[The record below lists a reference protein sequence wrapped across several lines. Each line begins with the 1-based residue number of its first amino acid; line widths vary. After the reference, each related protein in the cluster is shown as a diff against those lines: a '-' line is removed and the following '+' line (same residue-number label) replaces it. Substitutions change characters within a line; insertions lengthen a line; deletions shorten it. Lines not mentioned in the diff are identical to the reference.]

1 MKVIFTADVK
11 GQAKKGEMK
20 EVSDGYARNFLLP
33 KGVAIVADAKVMN
46 DYNNKQAAKKHHEE
60 MEKLAAKETASKL
73 EGLVTKIVATSG
85 ADGRFYG
92 SVTSK
97 EIAEELEKQHGI
109 AVDKRKILL
118 NDTIKAFGTYS
129 IDVKLHTEV
138 TGKLN
143 VVVIAKD

>member
-1 MKVIFTADVK
+1 MS
-11 GQAKKGEMK
+11 QAEH
-20 EVSDGYARNFLLP
+20 D
-33 KGVAIVADAKVMN
+33 
-46 DYNNKQAAKKHHEE
+46 
-60 MEKLAAKETASKL
+60 KLASSILITTSERVAKET
-73 EGLVTKIVATSG
+73 
-85 ADGRFYG
+85 
-92 SVTSK
+92 
-97 EIAEELEKQHGI
+97 AEELEKQHGI

>member
-1 MKVIFTADVK
+1 MKVLLLEDVK
-11 GQAKKGEMK
+11 GKGKKDTIV

-46 DYNNKQAAKKHHEE
+46 EYKNKQAAKKHHEE
-60 MEKLAAKETASKL
+60 MEKLAAKETAEKL
-73 EGLVTKIVATSG
+73 TGIVTKIVATSG

-118 NDTIKAFGTYS
+118 KDNIKLAGVY
-129 IDVKLHTEV
+129 DVEIKLHKDV
-138 TGKLN
+138 TAKIKVN
-143 VVVIAKD
+143 VKG

>member
-1 MKVIFTADVK
+1 MKVLLLQDVK
-11 GQAKKGEMK
+11 GKGKKDTIV

-33 KGVAIVADAKVMN
+33 KGLAVAADTKVLN

-60 MEKLAAKETASKL
+60 MRKLADMETAEKLT
-73 EGLVTKIVATSG
+73 GIVTKIFATSG

-109 AVDKRKILL
+109 VVDKRKILL
-118 NDTIKAFGTYS
+118 DDTIKAFGTYS
-129 IDVKLHTEV
+129 IDVKLHPEV

-143 VVVIAKD
+143 VVVAAKE

>member
-1 MKVIFTADVK
+1 
-11 GQAKKGEMK
+11 
-20 EVSDGYARNFLLP
+20 
-33 KGVAIVADAKVMN
+33 
-46 DYNNKQAAKKHHEE
+46 KQAAKKHHEE
-60 MEKLAAKETASKL
+60 MEKLAAKETAEKL
-73 EGLVTKIVATSG
+73 TGIVTKISATSG

-97 EIAEELEKQHGI
+97 ETAEELEKQHGI

-129 IDVKLHTEV
+129 IDIKLHPEV